1 MTTSEGYR
9 SYSQVVVGAQP
20 MALRLT
26 DGSRERLVAMEPVAD
41 QPPAVA
47 LREPARDTVLRTP
60 AGRVALRAD
69 ATDDYGIASAAF
81 EYIVSSGEGRPTR
94 PP

>member
-47 LREPARDTVLRTP
+47 LRELARDTVLRMPP
-60 AGRVALRAD
+60 AASPFALM
-69 ATDDYGIASAAF
+69 
-81 EYIVSSGEGRPTR
+81 RPTTMESR
-94 PP
+94 ARRSTTS